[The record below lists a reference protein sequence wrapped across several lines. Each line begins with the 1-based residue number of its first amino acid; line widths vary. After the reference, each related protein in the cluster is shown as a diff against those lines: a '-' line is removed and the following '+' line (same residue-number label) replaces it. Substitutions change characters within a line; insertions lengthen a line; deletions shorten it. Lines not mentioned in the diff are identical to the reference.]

1 MTGGSRLLTSSDDG
15 SRHRRHQLDG
25 RLEAMTLGAGTQLG
39 RYEIRSKLG
48 EGGMGEVYLTQDT
61 KLDRKV
67 ALKILPAE
75 VAAHPDRMKRFVQEA
90 KTASALN
97 HPNIITI
104 YEIEQIN
111 SVNLIATEFIDGE
124 TLRQRMRNAPLKV
137 SEVLDVATQIASAL
151 AAAHAA
157 GIVHRDIKPE
167 NIMLRR
173 DGIVKVLDFGLA
185 KLTERLPPASV
196 DTEAPTTFKTDPGTV
211 VGTVIYMSPEQA
223 RGMPVDARTDIFSL
237 GVVLYEMVTG
247 CLPFEGSNP
256 SDVLAS
262 ILSEKEPQPLAR
274 YSREVPAELERI
286 VSKALRKEREQR
298 YQTTKDLLL
307 DLQSLRQQLEFEA
320 KLERSTPPDV
330 SGGAIVTAGGGET
343 ISEDPDSHSSQTA
356 ALSSRRPRSRKAV
369 NSLAVLPLLNA
380 SADQDMEYLSDGIT
394 ESLINNLSQL
404 PRLRVMARAT
414 VFRYKGREV
423 DPQEVGR
430 ELSVQ
435 AVLTGRVLQRENR
448 LIIKVELVHTTD
460 GSQLWGEQYNRQLAD
475 IFAVEEEIAHEIAE
489 KLRLKLSSREQK
501 RMAKRY
507 PEKTEAYQLYLKGRY
522 YWNKWT
528 TEGTKRGIEYFQQA
542 ITVDP
547 SYALAYAGL
556 ADCYGSL
563 TGQGLGL
570 SPAEAFQR
578 ARAAAVKALALDD
591 TLAEAHTSL
600 GLIKLNY
607 DWEWSGAEREF
618 KRAIELNPK
627 YPTPYH
633 WYSHY
638 LVVMDRIEESLI
650 VSKRGLELDPLDL
663 EMNAHLAWHHYFARQ
678 YHQTIEQ
685 CLQTIAMDPNFHE
698 THWFLGWA
706 CAQTGQ
712 YAKAVDALQKAI
724 ALSGGSP
731 EMTAELGYA
740 YAVFG
745 KNDEARKILDEL
757 TKLSE
762 REYVSPYCP
771 ALISA
776 GLGEKDQA
784 LEWLEKAYQKRA
796 AFLIYVGRQP
806 QFDGLRS
813 DPRFADLLRRIGL
826 PQ

>member
-1 MTGGSRLLTSSDDG
+1 MSL
-15 SRHRRHQLDG
+15 
-25 RLEAMTLGAGTQLG
+25 AAGTKLG
-39 RYEIRSKLG
+39 RYEIRSKIG
-48 EGGMGEVYLTQDT
+48 EGGMGEVYLAQDA

-75 VAAHPDRMKRFVQEA
+75 VAADQNRMSRFVQEA
-90 KTASALN
+90 KAASALN

-104 YEIEQIN
+104 HEIDETDSIHF
-111 SVNLIATEFIDGE
+111 ITTEFIDGE
-124 TLRQRMRNAPLKV
+124 TLRVRMPSASMKMG
-137 SEVLDVATQIASAL
+137 EVLDVAAQIASAL

-185 KLTERLPPASV
+185 KLTEQPPPDSV
-196 DTEAPTTFKTDPGTV
+196 DTEAPTRAVVNTEPGMV
-211 VGTVIYMSPEQA
+211 MGTVIYMSPEQA
-223 RGMPVDARTDIFSL
+223 RGVDIDARTDIWSL
-237 GVVLYEMVTG
+237 GVVLYEMVAG
-247 CLPFEGSNP
+247 CLPFAGST
-256 SDVLAS
+256 SSEVLAS
-262 ILSEKEPQPLAR
+262 ILGDRETQPLAR

-286 VSKALRKEREQR
+286 VSKTLRKNRDER
-298 YQTTKDLLL
+298 YQTIQDLLL
-307 DLQSLRQQLEFEA
+307 DLKSLKQELEFAA
-320 KLERSTPPDV
+320 KLERSTLPDV
-330 SGGAIVTAGGGET
+330 SGGAIATASSGQT
-343 ISEDPDSHSSQTA
+343 ISEDSESHPSQTA
-356 ALSSRRPRSRKAV
+356 ELSTRRPRSRKAI

-380 SADQDMEYLSDGIT
+380 SADPEMEYLTDGIT

-404 PRLRVMARAT
+404 PKLRVMARAT

-430 ELSVQ
+430 ELSVR

-475 IFAVEEEIAHEIAE
+475 IFAVEEEIANEIAE

-507 PEKTEAYQLYLKGRY
+507 PENAEAYQLYLKGRY

-528 TEGTKRGIEYFQQA
+528 AEGTKRGIEYFQQA

-547 SYALAYAGL
+547 GYALAYAGL
-556 ADCYGSL
+556 ADCYGSM
-563 TGQGLGL
+563 TGQGIGL

-578 ARAAAVKALALDD
+578 ARAAAVKALTLDD

-600 GLIKLNY
+600 GLIKLNH
-607 DWEWSGAEREF
+607 DWDWSGAEREF
-618 KRAIELNPK
+618 KRAIELNPN

-638 LVVMDRIEESLI
+638 LIVMDRIEESLI
-650 VSKRGLELDPLDL
+650 MSKRGLELDPLDL

-678 YHQTIEQ
+678 YDQAIEQ
-685 CLQTIAMDPNFHE
+685 CLQTMAMDPNFHE

-706 CAQTGQ
+706 YAQTGQ
-712 YAKAVDALQKAI
+712 YAKAVDASQKAI

-731 EMTAELGYA
+731 EMSAELGYV
-740 YAVFG
+740 YAVWG

-757 TKLSE
+757 KELSE
-762 REYVSPYCP
+762 RKYVSPYGL
-771 ALISA
+771 ALICA

-784 LEWLEKAYQKRA
+784 LEWLEKGYQKRA
-796 AFLIYVGRQP
+796 GFLIYLGRQP
-806 QFDGLRS
+806 QFDALRS
-813 DPRFADLLRRIGL
+813 DPRFVDLLRRLGL